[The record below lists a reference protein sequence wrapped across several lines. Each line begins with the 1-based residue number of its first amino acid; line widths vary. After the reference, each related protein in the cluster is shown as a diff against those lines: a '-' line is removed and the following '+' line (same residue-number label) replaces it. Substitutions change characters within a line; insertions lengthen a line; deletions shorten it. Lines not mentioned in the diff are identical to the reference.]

1 MKLTDKHSS
10 EVSDMLN
17 SYYTENIIGLQDVIV
32 KEIVET
38 EEVVKIILE
47 EELQESEC
55 PCCHSKTKRVHD
67 YRSQTVQDL
76 PAFGRKVILVIR
88 RRRYSC
94 RCGKHF
100 YRPLSFLPK
109 YQRRTQRTTLN
120 ILKELAEVKS
130 YSSVAKNY
138 DLSKSTVIRIFDN
151 ISYPKPKE
159 LPMALGIDEFKGN
172 TGKSKYNAIL
182 TDLENGKV
190 IDILRTRNKV
200 DLITYFKGYDRSK
213 VKYLVSDMYGVYK
226 EIAETFF
233 PKATYIID
241 RYHWVRQCIWAFE
254 TVRKDIQKEVSKEF
268 RIYFKH
274 SRHILIK
281 HAKKLKEEE
290 SDRVNVMLF
299 ASPNLSNAYYLKE
312 QLYAISEEHDIS
324 KRKYLLKQWIRDA
337 RDSEIP
343 SFKRCAE
350 TYVRWFE
357 PIVNSLNHPYSNGF
371 TEGCNNKIKVLKRN
385 AFGLS
390 KFKRFRNRI
399 LYCMSREA

>member
-17 SYYTENIIGLQDVIV
+17 SHYTENILGLQDVIV
-32 KEIVET
+32 KEIIEN
-38 EEVVKIILE
+38 EEVVRIVLE
-47 EELQESEC
+47 EKLQESEC
-55 PCCHSKTKRVHD
+55 PCCHNKTKRIHD
-67 YRSQTVQDL
+67 YRVQTVQDL
-76 PAFGRKVILVIR
+76 PAFGRKVSLVIR

-94 RCGKHF
+94 RCGKRF
-100 YRPLSFLPK
+100 YRSLSFLPK

-120 ILKELAEVKS
+120 ILNELSDVKS
-130 YSSVAKNY
+130 YNSVAKNY

-159 LPMALGIDEFKGN
+159 LPRVLGIDEFKGN

-182 TDLENGKV
+182 TDLEHGKV

-200 DLITYFKGYDRSK
+200 DLITYFKEYDRSK
-213 VKYLVSDMYGVYK
+213 VEYLVSDMYGVYK
-226 EIAETFF
+226 DIAKTFF

-254 TVRKDIQKEVSKEF
+254 AVRKDIQKEVSKEF

-281 HAKKLKEEE
+281 HANKLKEEE
-290 SDRVNVMLF
+290 LERVNVMLF

-312 QLYAISEEHDIS
+312 QLYAISEEPDIS
-324 KRKYLLKQWIRDA
+324 KRRALLKQWIRDA

-350 TYVRWFE
+350 TFARWFE

-399 LYCMSREA
+399 LYCMSCEA